1 MKEKMKI
8 LMAYDGSESAEAA
21 LTDLRRA
28 GLPRKAHAVIF
39 SVAEEWLPAPSSI
52 GGVETPFPKEAFK
65 AEQEAL
71 KLAQSA
77 RAVVKTLFPEWEVH
91 AESAVGSPAG
101 RLMGKAEEWKP
112 DLIIVG
118 SQGRS
123 ALGRFFF
130 GSVSQR
136 VLHEASCT
144 VRVARG
150 KMKAKEADEPV
161 RLIVG
166 VDGSPDAQAAV
177 RAILTRHWPKGSEAR
192 VVNASWPVPS
202 ITSDEMALKIEQWV
216 VAEHTRAEEA
226 VAAAAKSLQGI
237 GLITSM
243 VMKEADPKRL
253 LCEEAERWGADCIF
267 LGAKGLGRIE
277 RLALG
282 SVSSAVAARA
292 HCSVEV
298 LRAGKA
304 S

>member
-1 MKEKMKI
+1 MNEKMKI
-8 LMAYDGSESAEAA
+8 LIAYDGSEHSEVA

-28 GLPRKAHAVIF
+28 GLPRKAQAVII

-71 KLAQSA
+71 KLARSA
-77 RAVVKTLFPEWEVH
+77 RAVVKTLFPDWEVH
-91 AESAVGSPAG
+91 AESAIGSPG
-101 RLMGKAEEWKP
+101 SRLMWKAEEWKP
-112 DLIIVG
+112 NLIIVG

-136 VLHEASCT
+136 VLHAADCA
-144 VRVARG
+144 VRIARG
-150 KMKAKEADEPV
+150 QAKGADEPV

-166 VDGSPDAQAAV
+166 VDGSKDAEAAV
-177 RAILTRHWPKGSEAR
+177 KAITTRHWPKGSEAR

-202 ITSDEMALKIEQWV
+202 VTSDEMAVRVEQWV
-216 VAEHTRAEEA
+216 VAENARIKETVNAA
-226 VAAAAKSLQGI
+226 VKSLQGI
-237 GLITSM
+237 GLTTST
-243 VMKEADPKRL
+243 VVKEADPKRL
-253 LCEEAERWGADCIF
+253 LCDEAESWRADCIF
-267 LGAKGLGRIE
+267 LGAKGIGHIE
-277 RLALG
+277 RLVLG

-298 LRAGKA
+298 VRAGQLI
-304 S
+304 

>member
-1 MKEKMKI
+1 MNEKMKI
-8 LMAYDGSESAEAA
+8 LIAYDGSENSEAA

-28 GLPRKAHAVIF
+28 GLPRKAHAVII

-71 KLAQSA
+71 KLARSA
-77 RAVVKTLFPEWEVH
+77 RVVVKTLFPDWEVH
-91 AESAVGSPAG
+91 AESAIGSPG
-101 RLMGKAEEWKP
+101 SRLMWKAEEWKP
-112 DLIIVG
+112 DLMIVG

-123 ALGRFFF
+123 ALGRFFL

-136 VLHEASCT
+136 VLHEAHGA

-150 KMKAKEADEPV
+150 QAKKADEPV

-166 VDGSPDAQAAV
+166 VDGSKDAEAAV
-177 RAILTRHWPKGSEAR
+177 KAVTTRHWPKGSEAR

-202 ITSDEMALKIEQWV
+202 ATSDEMAVKVEQWV
-216 VAEHTRAEEA
+216 LAENTRVKETVE
-226 VAAAAKSLQGI
+226 AAAKRLQGI
-237 GLITSM
+237 GLLTSII
-243 VMKEADPKRL
+243 VKEDDPKRL
-253 LCEEAERWGADCIF
+253 LCNEAESWGADCIF
-267 LGAKGLGRIE
+267 LGAKGIGQIE
-277 RLALG
+277 RLVLG

-298 LRAGKA
+298 VRTSK
-304 S
+304 